1 MKETPRLTAR
11 LQPFV
16 LRLLFMLFAA
26 AFICFIFYLYHEGAW
41 RFIFHYYKYFFEG
54 KRLKPFLASFGPYSA
69 LAFVFLQVVQVV
81 VAPVPG
87 EVTGFVGGLLFG
99 NLYGTL
105 LSTAGLTAGALIAF
119 WLARYFGSGLVRRI
133 VKKEYFD
140 RFDAFMATHKA
151 LNITFVFFL
160 IPGFPKDSLCYLLG
174 LTRMRY
180 LDFVLMNVC
189 GRLPGTIILC
199 MQGNAIRHGQFVSFW
214 LLLAGSLTLTVSL
227 YFGRNFIVRFFA
239 SCWRV
244 LERKK
249 GDEGGE
255 TYPVVS
261 KDIE

>member
-1 MKETPRLTAR
+1 MLSVV
-11 LQPFV
+11 V
-16 LRLLFMLFAA
+16 L
-26 AFICFIFYLYHEGAW
+26 ICFIFYLYHEGAW
-41 RFIFHYYKYFFEG
+41 RFILHYYKYFFEG
-54 KRLKPFLASFGPYSA
+54 RRLRAFLASFGPYSA
-69 LAFVFLQVVQVV
+69 LAFVFLQIVQVV

-99 NLYGTL
+99 MLYGTL
-105 LSTAGLTAGALIAF
+105 LSTIGLTVGAVVAF
-119 WLARYFGSGLVRRI
+119 WVARYFGSGLVRRI

-199 MQGNAIRHGQFVSFW
+199 MQGDAIRHGRFVSFW
-214 LLLAGSLTLTVSL
+214 LLLAGSLTLTASL
-227 YFGRNFIVRFFA
+227 YFGRDFVVRFFA
-239 SCWRV
+239 SCWRA

-249 GDEGGE
+249 GNEGGE
-255 TYPVVS
+255 TYPVVG